1 MRSLAAA
8 FTLPVFLLVSG
19 CLDISIPTEGVI
31 TAGSR
36 RWTRVYSDTNYDVSI
51 DTAHL
56 HERIFGVNT
65 VWYLTQ
71 HRSEREHHGHPWNRE
86 VIQSLLL
93 CDSLEYKVRSVD
105 LSLGNH
111 APISRQRES
120 LRDLGAQPWRRVVPG
135 TPDEVTARAA
145 CNMLSVRGR
154 L

>member
-1 MRSLAAA
+1 MPSFAAA
-8 FTLPVFLLVSG
+8 LALLLLLPGAG
-19 CLDISIPTEGVI
+19 CIDIAVEREGTI
-31 TAGSR
+31 TPGSR

-56 HERIFGVNT
+56 DQRVFGVNI
-65 VWYLTQ
+65 VWYRTE
-71 HRSEREHHGHPWNRE
+71 HRREREHRGQLWNRE
-86 VIQSLLL
+86 VTQSVLL

-145 CNMLSVRGR
+145 CDLLKAHGR